1 MKIIRRVT
9 CFIAVLLFITPPVF
23 SQNNDFGIWYGV
35 NAEYSLKKKLSFTLE
50 TEVRTFN
57 NASEIGEVFL
67 EGGAGY
73 KFNKHLSAAGS
84 YRITNNLEN
93 DNEYHIRNK
102 WMAELKGDE
111 SIGHFN
117 FSGRFR
123 FQRQTRTYFESI
135 YDKFPR
141 SYGRIRLKA
150 EYKTPSF
157 PINPY
162 IYFETFFRMFEQ
174 SEKRFNKDRYAIGFE
189 YKLTK
194 RQSVEAEYFFQRDY
208 LPHISGIN
216 IISLEYNL
224 KFKSSKNKQE

>member
-1 MKIIRRVT
+1 MKIIRLCICCLT
-9 CFIAVLLFITPPVF
+9 LLLFFPPQVF

-57 NASEIGEVFL
+57 NASEIGEFFM

-73 KFNKHLSAAGS
+73 KFNKHLSAGGA

-93 DNEYHIRNK
+93 DNDYHIRYK
-102 WMAELKGDE
+102 WMAEIKGDE
-111 SIGHFN
+111 SIGNFN

-135 YDKFPR
+135 YDMFPR
-141 SYGRIRLKA
+141 SYGRIRLKT
-150 EYKTPSF
+150 EFKTPSF
-157 PINPY
+157 PVNPY

-174 SEKRFNKDRYAIGFE
+174 SDKRFNKDRYAIGLE

-208 LPHISGIN
+208 LPHISGLN

-224 KFKSSKNKQE
+224 RFKSSKNKQE

>member
-1 MKIIRRVT
+1 MKIIRLVT
-9 CFIAVLLFITPPVF
+9 CFFALLLFITPPGF

-35 NAEYSLKKKLSFTLE
+35 NAEYSLKKKLSFILE

-67 EGGAGY
+67 EGGVGY

-102 WMAELKGDE
+102 WIAEIKGDE

-216 IISLEYNL
+216 IISFEYNL

>member
-1 MKIIRRVT
+1 MKIIRLVT
-9 CFIAVLLFITPPVF
+9 CFFALLLFITPPGF

-35 NAEYSLKKKLSFTLE
+35 NAEYSLKKKLSFILE

-67 EGGAGY
+67 EGGVGY

-102 WMAELKGDE
+102 WIAEIKGDE